1 MEKTKPKE
9 RFPEDY
15 KIDPATLAAGRY
27 GTKETVDIWD
37 AEKTYEYGLKSQ
49 GQASRTLSRLHPDIV
64 PPTEAEEIESKANL
78 TYVKPAKIREYEEKT
93 GHDIIGLNK
102 AFEEILAAAARP
114 HQNKARTSGDTT
126 QTAKALQLKQ
136 SLEVIADSTE
146 NVRDIIIE
154 KSLEWED
161 IPYMDLTHLYDAL
174 PSVAGRAFSHY
185 AEMLQ
190 SGLNFLKF
198 VYDHSLIGKW
208 ADATGNHHSATAL
221 DIDGIKLQEEYC
233 KDLGIGWMDAPAQV
247 PGLEFE
253 ADVVYVMSRLAETMN
268 NLSNYIALGRSDDV
282 NVFINTSPKKQKG
295 SAAMPHKDAKN
306 GNPDSEEQFMSVR
319 NYLVGNLTTAMMN
332 CEMPYARNLSGSA
345 NTRINFEDGFKF
357 LDHGIRRL
365 AHISYWIKLREERS
379 IERVLRSYGVVT
391 SQQVMMYITDTRKVS
406 NPLPRSKAHDLMGE
420 LATYAWEN
428 KIPFTDVVLQNEE
441 IRKRLDEPTIRK
453 ITNPLNYLGE
463 SKKIIRTIADKYHK
477 KRTL

>member
-93 GHDIIGLNK
+93 GHDIIGFNK

-126 QTAKALQLKQ
+126 QTANALQLKQ

-268 NLSNYIALGRSDDV
+268 NLS
-282 NVFINTSPKKQKG
+282 
-295 SAAMPHKDAKN
+295 
-306 GNPDSEEQFMSVR
+306 

-463 SKKIIRTIADKYHK
+463 SKKIIRPIPINFI
-477 KRTL
+477 KRRPLNYYLKL